1 MNSVFDAVPVRSGLD
16 HMRICGS
23 DRCENWAWGDAGGAD
38 ISAFGRSVRCC
49 SILITSDGSTR
60 FDGIQGP
67 VCCGRS
73 STAAE
78 IPIWGVKFRVRHAR
92 IADISGVRAL
102 HSQGQIVNEKIEG
115 LGQGLKV
122 EEDFWGNFEMSAEV
136 FDVMFVESALAAQDF

>member
-1 MNSVFDAVPVRSGLD
+1 VNSVFGAVPVRSGLE
-16 HMRICGS
+16 HLRICVN
-23 DRCENWAWGDAGGAD
+23 DRSKKGAWGGSGTD
-38 ISAFGRSVRCC
+38 IFGFGRSVRCC